1 MDEEILQDFLV
12 EATELLDQLNEQLV
26 DLENSPDDTD
36 LLNAI
41 FRGFHTIKGGA
52 GFLGVVPLIEIC
64 HRAENVF
71 DKIRNHDVAYDAD
84 AADVILRAFD
94 KVSQIIGL
102 LNDGEREIEDTEP
115 ELLEELD
122 AIYKP
127 SAVQAEPEPVS
138 LDADQMQV
146 EPDVEVELSLPEGV
160 DPDGDITDEEF
171 EALLAQRAQK
181 TAESSTA
188 SVQSEPSLS
197 LPEGVDPDG
206 DMTDEEFEAL
216 LAQREQLTA
225 QAPSSVQSKSAQQS
239 EPSLSL
245 PAGVDPDGD
254 MTDEEF
260 DALLAQRAQLSE
272 ASEPPKTDV
281 KSAPSKPVATSKP
294 KAKPASPAKPVASA
308 KKEESPDKA
317 KSSSGDSTVRVDTR
331 RLDEIMNLVGELV
344 LVRNRLL
351 TLRSAEASIEEISN
365 AVANLDHVTTDLQSS
380 VMKTRMQPVKK
391 VFGRFPRVVRD
402 LARKLG
408 KDIEL
413 ELKGEETDLDK
424 NLVEALAD
432 PLVHLVRN
440 SVDHGIEMPEDR
452 LASGKPKVGKIVLGA
467 EQEGDHILLSIT
479 DDGKGMDADLLR
491 RKAVEKGVMDEATA
505 RQLDDKQ
512 AFMLIMAA
520 GFSTAEKVSDISG
533 RGVGMDVVKNM
544 ITKLN
549 GSIDIDSAMGQ
560 GTQIRIRVPLTLAI
574 LPTLMVSFGKDSYAI
589 PLTSVQEI
597 FDYNADKT
605 NNIDGQKMVRLREQS
620 IPLFFLSDWLAPE
633 VDKENYQG
641 DKVVIVAIGNQRVG
655 LVVDQVNGQEEVV
668 IKPLGLMLHKV
679 SGYAGATIT
688 GNGSIALILDL
699 PGLVERFQ

>member
-26 DLENSPDDTD
+26 DLENSPDDSD

-71 DKIRNHDVAYDAD
+71 DKIRNHEVAYDAD

-115 ELLEELD
+115 ELLDELD

-127 SAVQAEPEPVS
+127 VANQDVAEETDEEMPSEP
-138 LDADQMQV
+138 ADS
-146 EPDVEVELSLPEGV
+146 VEVELTLPEGVDPDGDMTDEEFDALLAQRAQKTAEISSDGEVVEPNLSLPEGV

-171 EALLAQRAQK
+171 EALLAQRDQLM
-181 TAESSTA
+181 TESPKATSQT
-188 SVQSEPSLS
+188 VQQAEPSLT
-197 LPEGVDPDG
+197 LPE
-206 DMTDEEFEAL
+206 
-216 LAQREQLTA
+216 
-225 QAPSSVQSKSAQQS
+225 
-239 EPSLSL
+239 
-245 PAGVDPDGD
+245 GVDPDGD

-260 DALLAQRAQLSE
+260 DALLAQREQITSK
-272 ASEPPKTDV
+272 P
-281 KSAPSKPVATSKP
+281 SAPKAEVKTPAKKPAEAPAKP
-294 KAKPASPAKPVASA
+294 KAKPAPPAKKVDA
-308 KKEESPDKA
+308 KKEEPAEKA
-317 KSSSGDSTVRVDTR
+317 KPSGDSTVRVDTR

-351 TLRSAEASIEEISN
+351 TLRSADASIEEISN
-365 AVANLDHVTTDLQSS
+365 AVANLDHVTTDLQTS

-452 LASGKPKVGKIVLGA
+452 LASGKAKVGKIVLGA

-491 RKAVEKGVMDEATA
+491 RKAVEKGVMDEAAA

-574 LPTLMVSFGKDSYAI
+574 LPTLMVSFGEDSYAI

-597 FDYNADKT
+597 FDYNPDKT

-620 IPLFFLSDWLAPE
+620 IPLFFLSDWLAPDVE
-633 VDKENYQG
+633 KESYQG

-655 LVVDQVNGQEEVV
+655 LVVEQVNGQEEVV